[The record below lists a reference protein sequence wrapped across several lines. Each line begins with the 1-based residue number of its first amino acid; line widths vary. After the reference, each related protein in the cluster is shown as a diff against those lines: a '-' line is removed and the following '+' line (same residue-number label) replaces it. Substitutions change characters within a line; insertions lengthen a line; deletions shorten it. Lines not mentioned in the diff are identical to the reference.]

1 METFNMWEK
10 VPGRC
15 DETPVIDFY
24 PAENKV
30 SDATVVIFP
39 GGGYCCRA
47 PHEGKGYADYLSANG
62 YNVFVCQYRCRPHA
76 FPLPLLDARRAIRY
90 VRFYADKF
98 GINKNKVCVM
108 GSSAGG
114 HLSALVS
121 TYREPISFE
130 GVDEIDKED
139 FLPNGTIL
147 CYPVISFADDTVG
160 HIGSKVSLLCEPD
173 QLERFSPSLSPEL
186 LVNDT
191 TPPAF
196 IWHTSYDFGVNVIN
210 SYKYATSLRMHRI
223 PCEMH
228 VFPFGDH
235 GLGLAP
241 DNAHVAQWAP
251 LLLNW
256 LKLMF
261 N

>member
-1 METFNMWEK
+1 MEKLKMWEN
-10 VPGRC
+10 VPGKC
-15 DETPVIDFY
+15 EEEPVLEFY
-24 PAENKV
+24 PAENKT
-30 SDATVVIFP
+30 SDTTIVIFP
-39 GGGYCCRA
+39 GGGYGGRA
-47 PHEGKGYADYLSANG
+47 HHEGHNYAMYFTANG
-62 YNVFVCQYRCRPHA
+62 YNAFVCEYRVRPHA
-76 FPLPLLDARRAIRY
+76 FPLPLLDARRAVRY

-98 GINKNKVCVM
+98 GIDKNRVCVM

-114 HLSALVS
+114 HLAALVS
-121 TYREPISFE
+121 TYTEPIDFE
-130 GVDEIDKED
+130 GLDDIDKED
-139 FLPNGTIL
+139 FIPNGTIL

-160 HIGSKVSLLCEPD
+160 HIGSKVNLLCDPW
-173 QLERFSPSLSPEL
+173 QLELLSPKLSPEL

-196 IWHTSYDFGVNVIN
+196 IWHTSFDGGVNVIN
-210 SYKYATSLRMHRI
+210 SYKYATSLRNHMI

-228 VFPFGDH
+228 IFPYGDH
-235 GLGLAP
+235 GLGLSP
-241 DNAHVAQWAP
+241 NNPHVAQWAP